1 MLNLSK
7 RYRFLLGAVVLVGF
21 IALFVSPSS
30 SSAVTVGPTKLQI
43 SLDPG
48 QSAAGSLLVKND
60 ESRTQTFYPLVQK
73 FSQSVNGE
81 KVFTD
86 DATSIAKWMHLPA
99 SVTLEPQGEE
109 QVPFTM
115 TAPADAAP
123 GGHFAVIWWSTSPPG
138 DGGQVSI
145 VTRAGILVYVRVSGD
160 ITEKGHIESFGAN
173 SRFAWGLPLSFV
185 SGFKNEG
192 NVALTPQ
199 GEIRV
204 TNIFGVSKAV
214 IPVNPYGGIILPGS
228 NGNFTS
234 VWEGKGFFFGLYK
247 ASLHVSYGES
257 KQVADMNWWFVMVS
271 PLAGILVLLVIVLLF
286 VAPPLIRKY
295 NNWIIERAKQ

>member
-7 RYRFLLGAVVLVGF
+7 RYRLVLGVGVLAGFVALL
-21 IALFVSPSS
+21 ISPSL
-30 SSAVTVGPTKLQI
+30 SSAVTVGPTKLQV
-43 SLDPG
+43 SLNPG
-48 QSAAGSLLVKND
+48 ESASGSLFVKND
-60 ESRTQTFYPLVQK
+60 ESKTQTFYPSVQK
-73 FSQSVNGE
+73 FSQNANGE
-81 KVFTD
+81 KVFAD
-86 DATSIAKWMHLPA
+86 DATSISKWMHLPA

-115 TAPADAAP
+115 TAPTDAAP

-138 DGGQVSI
+138 NGGQVSI

-160 ITEKGHIESFGAN
+160 ITEKGYIESFGAN
-173 SRFAWGLPLSFV
+173 SRFAWSLPLSFV

-234 VWEGKGFFFGLYK
+234 AWEGEGFFFGLYK

-257 KQVADMNWWFVMVS
+257 EQTADKDWWFVMIS
-271 PLAGILVLLVIVLLF
+271 PLAGIIVLLVIILLF